1 MLNSR
6 KPARRFAVVASLSAG
21 LLLSSA
27 VTATA
32 DEPPD
37 AGAEQCSPSVI
48 CSQVGSGGSNSTSGP
63 SQGGGGDG
71 GHSGPQLCSYHDVQW
86 ACYDP
91 ERGYFNSDVGC
102 YFRPLDKQ
110 PAEGDQAWEGHK
122 PSEGTVY
129 SKVCPQ
135 NGGGQDG
142 LQTAFVSNAPGATPV
157 IDLTV
162 QAKLLADRMAFPAP
176 KASVAPKDTAVVK
189 APVWLWA
196 EGMVAPKPSSLAVPG
211 ASVTV
216 TAQLNGMTWDFGQ
229 GMTVDC
235 ATAGTPYDPKY
246 GDAKSPDCGYEF
258 AVGSGTR
265 QGGVFTGTVTAH
277 WRAHVVI
284 TGPNAKTFDIDMPR
298 GSDLALKVA
307 EVQVLN

>member
-6 KPARRFAVVASLSAG
+6 KPGRRFAVVASLSAG

-27 VTATA
+27 VRATA
-32 DEPPD
+32 DEPPG
-37 AGAEQCSPSVI
+37 AGAETCSPSVI
-48 CSQVGSGGSNSTSGP
+48 CSHAGTGGSTGSTTGP
-63 SQGGGGDG
+63 APGGGDTG
-71 GHSGPQLCSYHDVQW
+71 SGGPQLCSYHGTQW

-102 YFRPLDKQ
+102 YFRPLDQQ
-110 PAEGDQAWEGHK
+110 PPEGDKAWEGHK
-122 PSEGTVY
+122 PSEGAVY

-135 NGGGQDG
+135 TDGGQDG
-142 LQTAFVSNAPGATPV
+142 LQTQFVSNAAGATPV

-162 QAKLLADRMAFPAP
+162 QAKLLADRMVFPTP
-176 KASVAPKDTAVVK
+176 KASLAPKDTAVVK
-189 APVWLWA
+189 LPVWLWA
-196 EGMVAPKPSSLAVPG
+196 EGMVAPRPSSLTVPG

-216 TAQLNGMTWDFGQ
+216 TAQLDGMTWDFGQ

-265 QGGVFTGTVTAH
+265 KGGVFTGTVTAH

-298 GSDLALKVA
+298 GADLALKVA

>member
-21 LLLSSA
+21 LLMSSA

-32 DEPPD
+32 DEPPG
-37 AGAEQCSPSVI
+37 AGAETCSPSVI
-48 CSQVGSGGSNSTSGP
+48 CTHAGTGGSTGSTTGP
-63 SQGGGGDG
+63 SQGGGGG
-71 GHSGPQLCSYHDVQW
+71 GSGPQVCSYHGVNW

-91 ERGYFNSDVGC
+91 ALGYFNSDVGC
-102 YFRPLDKQ
+102 YFRPLDQQ
-110 PAEGDQAWEGHK
+110 PPEGSDKWEGHK

-129 SKVCPQ
+129 SKVCGQ
-135 NGGGQDG
+135 TDGGLGG
-142 LQTAFVSNAPGATPV
+142 LETQFVSNAAGATPV
-157 IDLTV
+157 IDMTV
-162 QAKLLADRMAFPAP
+162 QAKLLAGRMVFPAP
-176 KASVAPKDTAVVK
+176 KAGLAPKDTAVVK

-196 EGMVAPKPSSLAVPG
+196 EGMVAPPPSSLAVPG
-211 ASVTV
+211 AAVTV
-216 TAQLNGMTWDFGQ
+216 TARLKGMTWDFGQ

-246 GDAKSPDCGYEF
+246 GDAKSPDCGYVF
-258 AVGSGTR
+258 TVGSGTR

-277 WRAHVVI
+277 WQAHVVI
-284 TGPNAKTFDIDMPR
+284 TGPNAKTFDLDMPR
-298 GSDLALKVA
+298 ESDLALKVA

>member
-1 MLNSR
+1 MLNSP

-37 AGAEQCSPSVI
+37 AGANTCSPSVI
-48 CSQVGSGGSNSTSGP
+48 CSHVGTGGSSTSTSGT
-63 SQGGGGDG
+63 SQGGGDTG
-71 GHSGPQLCSYHDVQW
+71 GGGPQLCSYHDTQW

-102 YFRPLDKQ
+102 YFRPLDQQ
-110 PAEGDQAWEGHK
+110 PAEGDKAWEGHK
-122 PSEGTVY
+122 PSEGSVY

-135 NGGGQDG
+135 TAGGQDG
-142 LQTAFVSNAPGATPV
+142 LQTQFVSNAAGATPV
-157 IDLTV
+157 INLTV

-176 KASVAPKDTAVVK
+176 KAGLAPKETAVVK

-196 EGMVAPKPSSLAVPG
+196 EGMVAPKPSSLTVPG

-216 TAQLNGMTWDFGQ
+216 TAQLDGMTWDFGQ

-235 ATAGTPYDPKY
+235 ATAGTPYDPVYK
-246 GDAKSPDCGYEF
+246 DAKSPDCGYEF
-258 AVGSGTR
+258 AAGSGTR
-265 QGGVFTGTVTAH
+265 KGGVFTGTVTAH

-284 TGPNAKTFDIDMPR
+284 TGPQAKTFDIDMPR

>member
-1 MLNSR
+1 M
-6 KPARRFAVVASLSAG
+6 
-21 LLLSSA
+21 
-27 VTATA
+27 
-32 DEPPD
+32 
-37 AGAEQCSPSVI
+37 I
-48 CSQVGSGGSNSTSGP
+48 CSHAGSGGSTSTPRP

-71 GHSGPQLCSYHDVQW
+71 GNSGPQLCSYHDVQW

-91 ERGYFNSDVGC
+91 ERGYFNSDWGC
-102 YFRPLDKQ
+102 YFRPLDNP
-110 PAEGDQAWEGHK
+110 PAEGDDAWKGHK
-122 PSEGTVY
+122 PSEGSLYT
-129 SKVCPQ
+129 KVCPQ
-135 NGGGQDG
+135 TNGGQGGAEIVFQG
-142 LQTAFVSNAPGATPV
+142 NAPGATPV

-162 QAKLLADRMAFPAP
+162 QAKLLADRMAFPTP

-229 GMTVDC
+229 GMVVDC

-258 AVGSGTR
+258 AVGSGAR